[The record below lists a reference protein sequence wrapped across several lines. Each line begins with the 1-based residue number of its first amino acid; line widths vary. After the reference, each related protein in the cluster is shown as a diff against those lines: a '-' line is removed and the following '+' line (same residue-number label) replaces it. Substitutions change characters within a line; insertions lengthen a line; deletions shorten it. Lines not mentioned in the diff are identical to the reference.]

1 MDNVPCALLLPHL
14 LHAGEWNSGRRRE
27 GVLTSVQMSTRKNV
41 VLILERENGLEISHL
56 FDILISNDEP

>member
-1 MDNVPCALLLPHL
+1 M
-14 LHAGEWNSGRRRE
+14 
-27 GVLTSVQMSTRKNV
+27 LTSVQMSTRKNV